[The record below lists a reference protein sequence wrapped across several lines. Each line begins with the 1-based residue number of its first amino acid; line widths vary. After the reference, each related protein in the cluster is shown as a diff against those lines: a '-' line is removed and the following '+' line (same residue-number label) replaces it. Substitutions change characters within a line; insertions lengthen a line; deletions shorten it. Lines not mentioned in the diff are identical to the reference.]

1 MILKI
6 PTGALI
12 LGLSGVLPFAWGAV
26 TLLSEEAFNFGIENF
41 GARFV
46 GPLIQLSYGVIIL
59 CFMSGVLWGFA
70 TKMDEKNGSLGYILS
85 VLPALWA
92 FLSMGRGPI
101 SDTMSLIVGFL
112 AVLLI
117 DRHFYLLKL
126 TPLWWMNLRTPLTF
140 LVISLFCLL
149 YTSPSPRDVEESRMP
164 SSA

>member
-1 MILKI
+1 MISKI

-12 LGLSGVLPFAWGAV
+12 LGLSGVTPFAWGAV
-26 TLLSEEAFNFGIENF
+26 TLISEEAFNFGIENF

-70 TKMDEKNGSLGYILS
+70 TKMDEKNGSLGYVLS
-85 VLPALWA
+85 IVPALWA

-101 SDTMSLIVGFL
+101 SDTISLIVGFL

-117 DRHFYLLKL
+117 DRHFYILKL
-126 TPLWWMNLRTPLTF
+126 TPLWWMNLRIPLTF
-140 LVISLFCLL
+140 LVISLLG
-149 YTSPSPRDVEESRMP
+149 VGIII
-164 SSA
+164 

>member
-101 SDTMSLIVGFL
+101 SDTISLIVGFL

-126 TPLWWMNLRTPLTF
+126 TPLWWMNLRIPLTF
-140 LVISLFCLL
+140 LVISLLTL
-149 YTSPSPRDVEESRMP
+149 GIII
-164 SSA
+164 

>member
-1 MILKI
+1 VISKI

-12 LGLSGVLPFAWGAV
+12 LGLSGVIPFAWGAV

-85 VLPALWA
+85 IVPALWA

-101 SDTMSLIVGFL
+101 SDTISLIVGFL

-117 DRHFYLLKL
+117 DRHFYFLKL
-126 TPLWWMNLRTPLTF
+126 TPPWWMNLRIPLTF
-140 LVISLFCLL
+140 LVIFLL
-149 YTSPSPRDVEESRMP
+149 GLGIII
-164 SSA
+164 

>member
-46 GPLIQLSYGVIIL
+46 GPLIQLSFGAIIL

-101 SDTMSLIVGFL
+101 SDTISLIVGFL

-126 TPLWWMNLRTPLTF
+126 TPLWWMNLRIPLTF
-140 LVISLFCLL
+140 LVISLLAL
-149 YTSPSPRDVEESRMP
+149 GIII
-164 SSA
+164 

>member
-41 GARFV
+41 GVRFV

-85 VLPALWA
+85 VLPVLWA

-101 SDTMSLIVGFL
+101 SDTISLIVGFL

-126 TPLWWMNLRTPLTF
+126 TPLWWMNLRIPLTF
-140 LVISLFCLL
+140 LVISLLGL
-149 YTSPSPRDVEESRMP
+149 GIII
-164 SSA
+164 

>member
-26 TLLSEEAFNFGIENF
+26 TLLSETAFNFGIENF

-70 TKMDEKNGSLGYILS
+70 TKMDKKNGSLGYILS
-85 VLPALWA
+85 VVPALWA

-101 SDTMSLIVGFL
+101 SDTISLIFGFL

-117 DRHFYLLKL
+117 DRHFYLLNL
-126 TPLWWMNLRTPLTF
+126 TPLWWMNLRVPLTF
-140 LVISLFCLL
+140 LVISLLGL
-149 YTSPSPRDVEESRMP
+149 GVII
-164 SSA
+164 

>member
-12 LGLSGVLPFAWGAV
+12 LGLSGVLPFAWGAL

-101 SDTMSLIVGFL
+101 SDTISLIVGFL

-117 DRHFYLLKL
+117 DRHFYLFKL
-126 TPLWWMNLRTPLTF
+126 TPLWWMNLRIPLTF
-140 LVISLFCLL
+140 LVISLLGL
-149 YTSPSPRDVEESRMP
+149 GIII
-164 SSA
+164 

>member
-12 LGLSGVLPFAWGAV
+12 LGLSGVLPFAWVAV

-101 SDTMSLIVGFL
+101 SDTISLIVGFL

-140 LVISLFCLL
+140 LVISLLGL
-149 YTSPSPRDVEESRMP
+149 GIII
-164 SSA
+164 

>member
-101 SDTMSLIVGFL
+101 SDTISLIVGFL

-126 TPLWWMNLRTPLTF
+126 TPLWWMNLRTPITL
-140 LVISLFCLL
+140 LVISLLGL
-149 YTSPSPRDVEESRMP
+149 GIII
-164 SSA
+164 

>member
-1 MILKI
+1 MIFKI

-101 SDTMSLIVGFL
+101 SDTISLIVGFL

-126 TPLWWMNLRTPLTF
+126 TPLWWMNLRIPLTF
-140 LVISLFCLL
+140 IVISLLAL
-149 YTSPSPRDVEESRMP
+149 GIII
-164 SSA
+164 

>member
-101 SDTMSLIVGFL
+101 SDTISLIVGFL

-117 DRHFYLLKL
+117 DRHFYLLRL
-126 TPLWWMNLRTPLTF
+126 TPLWWMNLRIPLTF
-140 LVISLFCLL
+140 IVISLLAL
-149 YTSPSPRDVEESRMP
+149 GIIL
-164 SSA
+164 

>member
-12 LGLSGVLPFAWGAV
+12 LGLSGVLPFAWGAL

-101 SDTMSLIVGFL
+101 SDTISLIVGFL

-126 TPLWWMNLRTPLTF
+126 TPLWWMNLRIPLTF
-140 LVISLFCLL
+140 LVISLLAL
-149 YTSPSPRDVEESRMP
+149 GIII
-164 SSA
+164 

>member
-92 FLSMGRGPI
+92 FLSMGKGPI
-101 SDTMSLIVGFL
+101 SDTISLIVGFL

-126 TPLWWMNLRTPLTF
+126 TPFWWMNLRIPLTF
-140 LVISLFCLL
+140 LVISLLGL
-149 YTSPSPRDVEESRMP
+149 GIII
-164 SSA
+164 

>member
-1 MILKI
+1 MISKI

-12 LGLSGVLPFAWGAV
+12 LGLSGVIPFGWGAV
-26 TLLSEEAFNFGIENF
+26 TLVSEEAFNFGIENF

-101 SDTMSLIVGFL
+101 SDTISLIVGFL

-140 LVISLFCLL
+140 LVISMLGLGIII
-149 YTSPSPRDVEESRMP
+149 
-164 SSA
+164 

>member
-1 MILKI
+1 
-6 PTGALI
+6 
-12 LGLSGVLPFAWGAV
+12 VLPFAWGAV

-101 SDTMSLIVGFL
+101 SDTISLIVGFL

-126 TPLWWMNLRTPLTF
+126 TPLWWMNLRIPLTF
-140 LVISLFCLL
+140 IVISLLAL
-149 YTSPSPRDVEESRMP
+149 GIII
-164 SSA
+164 

>member
-46 GPLIQLSYGVIIL
+46 GPLMQLSYGVIIL

-101 SDTMSLIVGFL
+101 SDTISLIVGFL

-126 TPLWWMNLRTPLTF
+126 TPLWWMNLRIPLTF
-140 LVISLFCLL
+140 LVISLLAL
-149 YTSPSPRDVEESRMP
+149 GIII
-164 SSA
+164 

>member
-101 SDTMSLIVGFL
+101 SDT
-112 AVLLI
+112 
-117 DRHFYLLKL
+117 
-126 TPLWWMNLRTPLTF
+126 
-140 LVISLFCLL
+140 ISSI
-149 YTSPSPRDVEESRMP
+149 Y
-164 SSA
+164 

>member
-1 MILKI
+1 MISKI

-12 LGLSGVLPFAWGAV
+12 LGLSGATPFAWGAV
-26 TLLSEEAFNFGIENF
+26 TLISEEAFNFGIENF

-92 FLSMGRGPI
+92 FLSMGRGPA
-101 SDTMSLIVGFL
+101 SDTISLIVGFL

-126 TPLWWMNLRTPLTF
+126 TPLWWMNLRVPLTF
-140 LVISLFCLL
+140 LVISLLGL
-149 YTSPSPRDVEESRMP
+149 GVII
-164 SSA
+164 

>member
-101 SDTMSLIVGFL
+101 SDTISLIVGFL

-126 TPLWWMNLRTPLTF
+126 TPFWWMNLRIPLTF
-140 LVISLFCLL
+140 LVISLLAL
-149 YTSPSPRDVEESRMP
+149 GIII
-164 SSA
+164 

>member
-12 LGLSGVLPFAWGAV
+12 LGLSGLLPFAWGAV

-70 TKMDEKNGSLGYILS
+70 TKMDEKNASLGYILS

-101 SDTMSLIVGFL
+101 SDTISLIVGFL

-140 LVISLFCLL
+140 LVISLLGL
-149 YTSPSPRDVEESRMP
+149 GIII
-164 SSA
+164 

>member
-26 TLLSEEAFNFGIENF
+26 TLFSEEAFNFGIENF

-92 FLSMGRGPI
+92 FLSIGRGPI
-101 SDTMSLIVGFL
+101 SDTISLIVGFL

-126 TPLWWMNLRTPLTF
+126 TPLWWMNLRIPLTF
-140 LVISLFCLL
+140 LVISLLGL
-149 YTSPSPRDVEESRMP
+149 GIII
-164 SSA
+164 

>member
-26 TLLSEEAFNFGIENF
+26 TLLSEEAFNFGIANF

-101 SDTMSLIVGFL
+101 SDTISLIVGFL

-126 TPLWWMNLRTPLTF
+126 TPLWWMNLRIPLTF
-140 LVISLFCLL
+140 LVISLLGL
-149 YTSPSPRDVEESRMP
+149 GIII
-164 SSA
+164 

>member
-1 MILKI
+1 MIFKI

-101 SDTMSLIVGFL
+101 SDTISLIVGFL

-126 TPLWWMNLRTPLTF
+126 TPLWWMNLRIPLTF
-140 LVISLFCLL
+140 LVISLLGL
-149 YTSPSPRDVEESRMP
+149 GIII
-164 SSA
+164 

>member
-1 MILKI
+1 VISKI

-12 LGLSGVLPFAWGAV
+12 LGLSGVIPFAWGAV
-26 TLLSEEAFNFGIENF
+26 TLISEEAFNFGMENF

-85 VLPALWA
+85 IVPALWA
-92 FLSMGRGPI
+92 FLSMGRGPV
-101 SDTMSLIVGFL
+101 SDTISLIVGFL

-117 DRHFYLLKL
+117 DKHFYLLKL
-126 TPLWWMNLRTPLTF
+126 TPLWWMNLRIPLTF
-140 LVISLFCLL
+140 LVISLLGL
-149 YTSPSPRDVEESRMP
+149 GIII
-164 SSA
+164 

>member
-1 MILKI
+1 MISKI

-12 LGLSGVLPFAWGAV
+12 LGLSGVIPFAWGAV
-26 TLLSEEAFNFGIENF
+26 TLISEEAFNFGIENF

-85 VLPALWA
+85 VLPALLA

-101 SDTMSLIVGFL
+101 SDTISLIVGFL

-126 TPLWWMNLRTPLTF
+126 TQLWWMNLRTPLTF
-140 LVISLFCLL
+140 LVISMFGLGIII
-149 YTSPSPRDVEESRMP
+149 
-164 SSA
+164 

>member
-101 SDTMSLIVGFL
+101 SDTISLIVGFL

-117 DRHFYLLKL
+117 DKHFYLLKL
-126 TPLWWMNLRTPLTF
+126 TPLWWMNLRIPLTF
-140 LVISLFCLL
+140 IVISLLAL
-149 YTSPSPRDVEESRMP
+149 GIII
-164 SSA
+164 

>member
-85 VLPALWA
+85 IVPALWA

-101 SDTMSLIVGFL
+101 SDTISLIVGFL

-140 LVISLFCLL
+140 LVISLLGL
-149 YTSPSPRDVEESRMP
+149 GIII
-164 SSA
+164 

>member
-92 FLSMGRGPI
+92 FLSIGRGPI
-101 SDTMSLIVGFL
+101 SDTISLIVGFL

-140 LVISLFCLL
+140 LVISMLGLGIII
-149 YTSPSPRDVEESRMP
+149 
-164 SSA
+164 

>member
-101 SDTMSLIVGFL
+101 GDTISLIVGFL

-140 LVISLFCLL
+140 LVISLLGL
-149 YTSPSPRDVEESRMP
+149 GIII
-164 SSA
+164 

>member
-70 TKMDEKNGSLGYILS
+70 TKMDEKNASLGYILS

-101 SDTMSLIVGFL
+101 SDTISLIVGFL

-126 TPLWWMNLRTPLTF
+126 TPLWWMYLRIPLTC
-140 LVISLFCLL
+140 LVISLLGL
-149 YTSPSPRDVEESRMP
+149 GIII
-164 SSA
+164 

>member
-101 SDTMSLIVGFL
+101 SDTISLIVGFV

-126 TPLWWMNLRTPLTF
+126 TPLWWMNLRIPLTF
-140 LVISLFCLL
+140 IVISLLAL
-149 YTSPSPRDVEESRMP
+149 GIII
-164 SSA
+164 

>member
-92 FLSMGRGPI
+92 FLSMGKGPI
-101 SDTMSLIVGFL
+101 SDTISLIVGFL

-126 TPLWWMNLRTPLTF
+126 TPLWWMNFRIPLTF
-140 LVISLFCLL
+140 LVISLLGL
-149 YTSPSPRDVEESRMP
+149 GIII
-164 SSA
+164 

>member
-1 MILKI
+1 VISKI

-12 LGLSGVLPFAWGAV
+12 LGLSGVIPFAWGAV
-26 TLLSEEAFNFGIENF
+26 TLISEEAFNFGIENF

-46 GPLIQLSYGVIIL
+46 GPLIQLSYGIIIL
-59 CFMSGVLWGFA
+59 CFMSGILWGFA

-85 VLPALWA
+85 IVPALWA

-101 SDTMSLIVGFL
+101 SDTISLIVGFL

-126 TPLWWMNLRTPLTF
+126 TPLWWMNLRIPLTF
-140 LVISLFCLL
+140 LVISLLGL
-149 YTSPSPRDVEESRMP
+149 GIII
-164 SSA
+164 

>member
-70 TKMDEKNGSLGYILS
+70 TKMGEKNGSLGYILS

-101 SDTMSLIVGFL
+101 SDTISLIVGFL

-126 TPLWWMNLRTPLTF
+126 TPLWWMNLRIPLTF
-140 LVISLFCLL
+140 LVISLLGL
-149 YTSPSPRDVEESRMP
+149 GIII
-164 SSA
+164 

>member
-46 GPLIQLSYGVIIL
+46 GPLIQLTYGVIIL

-101 SDTMSLIVGFL
+101 SDTINLIVGFL

-126 TPLWWMNLRTPLTF
+126 TPLWWMNLRIPLTF
-140 LVISLFCLL
+140 LVISLLAL
-149 YTSPSPRDVEESRMP
+149 GIII
-164 SSA
+164 